1 MVVWG
6 KGGRYGTRGKRRI
19 VPPTERASKLLEVH
33 FIAGERVGMTV
44 RAAQRMVKR
53 VADRAMITRPV
64 SPHVLRHTFAVN
76 CVQRGVSTASVK
88 KILGHDRLEA
98 TEIYL
103 NLSPER
109 PIREF
114 REKMC

>member
-1 MVVWG
+1 M
-6 KGGRYGTRGKRRI
+6 GT
-19 VPPTERASKLLEVH
+19 TA
-33 FIAGERVGMTV
+33 

-88 KILGHDRLEA
+88 KILGHDRLET